1 MQAVAVLRW
10 NASPMIAY
18 IGLFTSAL
26 IAATI
31 LPMQSEAV
39 LVGLL
44 KAGKSSAVVLLIVA
58 TVGNVLG
65 SVINWCLG
73 RFLLRWR
80 DRRWFPASERQLARA
95 EGWYRRYGRWSL
107 LGSWLPVVGDP
118 LTIMAGILREPL
130 FPFLILVTIAKGA
143 RYLVL
148 ASITLAWM

>member
-1 MQAVAVLRW
+1 
-10 NASPMIAY
+10 MIAY

-130 FPFLILVTIAKGA
+130 VPFLILVTIAKGA